1 MRVYVNYCT
10 IHVRSVHVRA
20 CAYSYVMVIAFRG
33 LRPRVY
39 TKKSAAA
46 AAEPHVH
53 LKPAAGRRPTCS
65 SSSCPAATVKYHGS
79 VLNMPTDVKI
89 VSDHS
94 ADSRNEISSRELVY
108 THFIIHIPRRVRFG
122 LRAARGGGGRRRHRR
137 CAPTASAGRA

>member
-53 LKPAAGRRPTCS
+53 LESRPQAGDQLVVCICMYDVIRS
-65 SSSCPAATVKYHGS
+65 GYS
-79 VLNMPTDVKI
+79 VVVHVVL
-89 VSDHS
+89 
-94 ADSRNEISSRELVY
+94 Y
-108 THFIIHIPRRVRFG
+108 TTLLYKR
-122 LRAARGGGGRRRHRR
+122 
-137 CAPTASAGRA
+137 

>member
-53 LKPAAGRRPTCS
+53 LKPAAGRRPTCEH
-65 SSSCPAATVKYHGS
+65 VIHQWDMVEIIK
-79 VLNMPTDVKI
+79 
-89 VSDHS
+89 S
-94 ADSRNEISSRELVY
+94 APEL
-108 THFIIHIPRRVRFG
+108 G
-122 LRAARGGGGRRRHRR
+122 QG
-137 CAPTASAGRA
+137 